1 VTGPTS
7 QRLVAVADP
16 GDAPI
21 RSAVD
26 WVRFLIGC
34 TVLVGLLFGT
44 SQVDATGRFGLLIL
58 TVVLLAGIAVERAIF
73 GVPPRKALRLLG
85 FGRSGGRALLAAC
98 VVGALVLFVYPLTSW
113 LTGATLTLRPD
124 WPWLLVGIF
133 AFHGLAEELVWRGY
147 AYRRLRVGRSFRAAV
162 LWTMPLLALAH
173 VPIVVTS
180 GPLVGGAA
188 LMVAA
193 VTTVPLAY
201 LFDTGRS
208 TIWAPAVVHT
218 AIDSF
223 KLVIVPA
230 AAVTTFSLLLS
241 AVSIVVP
248 LLVLA
253 VPRRVLE
260 PARQRS
266 GSRLTR

>member
-1 VTGPTS
+1 
-7 QRLVAVADP
+7 
-16 GDAPI
+16 
-21 RSAVD
+21 
-26 WVRFLIGC
+26 
-34 TVLVGLLFGT
+34 
-44 SQVDATGRFGLLIL
+44 
-58 TVVLLAGIAVERAIF
+58 
-73 GVPPRKALRLLG
+73 
-85 FGRSGGRALLAAC
+85 
-98 VVGALVLFVYPLTSW
+98 
-113 LTGATLTLRPD
+113 
-124 WPWLLVGIF
+124 
-133 AFHGLAEELVWRGY
+133 VWRGY

-223 KLVIVPA
+223 KMVIVPA

-253 VPRRVLE
+253 VPRTVLQSARRRTGRR
-260 PARQRS
+260 PAR
-266 GSRLTR
+266 